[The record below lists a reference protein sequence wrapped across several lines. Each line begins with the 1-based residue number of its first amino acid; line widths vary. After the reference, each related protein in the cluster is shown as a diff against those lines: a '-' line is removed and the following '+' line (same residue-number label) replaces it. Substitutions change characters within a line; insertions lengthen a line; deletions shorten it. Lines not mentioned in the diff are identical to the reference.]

1 MSLQAPLVLE
11 LATVDDIPA
20 ITELWFTV
28 FNDPGMRHLM
38 PDTPGVRQWMTEA
51 NLNDMQQKPY
61 QKYIKIVDPTTKDAT
76 GQPRLAAY
84 AKWDLSMPDQRGPR
98 FPLGMPTS
106 RVRIAM
112 RSLGSWRMI
121 MLTDNRSDLDM
132 LGTHPDY
139 RGRGAG
145 SALVQWGCD
154 IADREGDGAYVD
166 ASKAGA
172 PLYERHGFVD
182 LSDPATPGDT
192 ASMGRL

>member
-1 MSLQAPLVLE
+1 
-11 LATVDDIPA
+11 
-20 ITELWFTV
+20 
-28 FNDPGMRHLM
+28 M

-98 FPLGMPTS
+98 FPPWHADQPSQDCNAFFGKLEDDRK
-106 RVRIAM
+106 RVMGDRKHYY
-112 RSLGSWRMI
+112 
-121 MLTDNRSDLDM
+121 LDM